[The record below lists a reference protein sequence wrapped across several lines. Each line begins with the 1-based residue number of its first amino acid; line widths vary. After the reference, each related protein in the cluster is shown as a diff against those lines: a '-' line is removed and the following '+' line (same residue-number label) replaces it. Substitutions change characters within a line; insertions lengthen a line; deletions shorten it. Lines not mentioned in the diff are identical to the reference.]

1 MAPGRPPSAGPPV
14 SPPASAQPGVQQQS
28 APGARFTPP
37 LGVNV
42 QPVAPDLAPPRP
54 RSPNLGRA
62 LAVGAGAA
70 VLGIG
75 AAAIINSNRLEDV
88 RTRREETNEDGVRV
102 IREPGRVLVRDE
114 GGRLFI
120 RGDETERYRIL
131 GGDIR
136 TERLG
141 DDFVSIYERPDGS
154 RVISVT
160 DEHGRLVRRI
170 RRLPDGR
177 EFVIID
183 NGPRRAEFIDEV
195 IGLAP
200 FETLPIPR
208 ERYIVD
214 AGEAQPEAIYQA
226 LLAEPIAPL
235 PQRYTLDQ
243 VRNSP
248 QVRARMP
255 SIDLNSIAFATGSWA
270 VPPEQA
276 GRLSVIAEGIRRALA
291 ASATEVYLIE
301 GHTDMVGSD
310 VDNLSLSD
318 RRAQAVAVLLTQ
330 QFAIPPENLTSQG
343 YGEQYPK
350 ENIQGPSVI
359 NRRVTLRRITPL
371 INQQPQ

>member
-1 MAPGRPPSAGPPV
+1 MALP
-14 SPPASAQPGVQQQS
+14 
-28 APGARFTPP
+28 
-37 LGVNV
+37 
-42 QPVAPDLAPPRP
+42 PPRS

-70 VLGIG
+70 ALGIG
-75 AAAIINSNRLEDV
+75 AAAIINSNRLDDV
-88 RTRREETNEDGVRV
+88 RSRREETNEDGIRI

-120 RGDETERYRIL
+120 RSDETERYRML

-136 TERLG
+136 TERQG
-141 DDFVSIYERPDGS
+141 DDFVSVYERPDGS

-160 DEHGRLVRRI
+160 DERGRLIRRV

-177 EFVIID
+177 EILLID
-183 NGPRRAEFIDEV
+183 NGRRRTEFIDEV
-195 IGLAP
+195 VVLAP
-200 FETLPIPR
+200 LETLPVRR

-214 AGEAQPEAIYQA
+214 AGDAQPEAIYEA
-226 LLAEPIAPL
+226 LLAEPVAPL

-255 SIDLNSIAFATGSWA
+255 SVDLNSIVFATGSWA

-291 ASATEVYLIE
+291 ASASEVYLIE

-350 ENIQGPSVI
+350 ENVTGPSAV

>member
-1 MAPGRPPSAGPPV
+1 M
-14 SPPASAQPGVQQQS
+14 
-28 APGARFTPP
+28 
-37 LGVNV
+37 
-42 QPVAPDLAPPRP
+42 
-54 RSPNLGRA
+54 
-62 LAVGAGAA
+62 AVGAGAA
-70 VLGIG
+70 ALGIG

-88 RTRREETNEDGVRV
+88 RSRREETSEDGVNV

-114 GGRLFI
+114 NGRLFI
-120 RGDETERYRIL
+120 RGDETERYRVL

-136 TERLG
+136 TERRG
-141 DDFVSIYERPDGS
+141 DDFISVYDRPDGS

-160 DEHGRLVRRI
+160 DERGRLVRRI

-177 EFVIID
+177 EIIIID
-183 NGPRRAEFIDEV
+183 NGSRRAEFFDEV
-195 IGLAP
+195 IDLPP
-200 FETLPIPR
+200 FGALPIPR
-208 ERYIVD
+208 DRYIVD
-214 AGEAQPEAIYQA
+214 AGIAQPEAIYEA
-226 LLAEPIAPL
+226 LLAEPIGAL

-255 SIDLNSIAFATGSWA
+255 SVDLNSIVFPTGSWA
-270 VPPEQA
+270 VPQEQA
-276 GRLSVIAEGIRRALA
+276 GRLGVIAEGIRRALA
-291 ASATEVYLIE
+291 ANPSEVYLIE
-301 GHTDMVGSD
+301 GHTDLVGPD

-330 QFAIPPENLTSQG
+330 QFAIAPENLTSQG

-350 ENIQGPSVI
+350 ENVQGPSVI